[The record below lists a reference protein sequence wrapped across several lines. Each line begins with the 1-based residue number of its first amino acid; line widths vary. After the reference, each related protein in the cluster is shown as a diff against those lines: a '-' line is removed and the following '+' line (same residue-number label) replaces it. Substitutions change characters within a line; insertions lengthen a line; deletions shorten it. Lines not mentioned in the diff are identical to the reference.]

1 MKSSDGEKAV
11 LRALESQLRT
21 EDPRIVACFLAFN
34 SVTPQ
39 CEPHEDQHLTRP
51 GRRRQANPSWYRLVA
66 REAMIVSVPVLVA
79 LAVGT
84 LVWLI
89 ASISR

>member
-11 LRALESQLRT
+11 LHALESQLRS

-39 CEPHEDQHLTRP
+39 FEAEDNQHLARP
-51 GRRRQANPSWYRLVA
+51 DKRRQSKPPWYRLVA
-66 REAMIVSVPVLVA
+66 REAMIVSIPVLIA
-79 LAVGT
+79 LVVGT
-84 LVWLI
+84 LVWMI

>member
-1 MKSSDGEKAV
+1 MRSSDGEKAV
-11 LRALESQLRT
+11 LHALESQLRT

-39 CEPHEDQHLTRP
+39 FEGEEQQLARS
-51 GRRRQANPSWYRLVA
+51 GKRRRANPPWYRLVA
-66 REAMIVSVPVLVA
+66 REAMIVSIPVLIA

>member
-1 MKSSDGEKAV
+1 VKSSDDEKAV

-21 EDPRIVACFLAFN
+21 EDPRIVAGFLAFN
-34 SVTPQ
+34 SVTPHF
-39 CEPHEDQHLTRP
+39 EAEEDRHLTGP
-51 GRRRQANPSWYRLVA
+51 GKHQRQNPPWYRLVA
-66 REAMIVSVPVLVA
+66 REAMIVAIPVLVA

-89 ASISR
+89 AMMGR